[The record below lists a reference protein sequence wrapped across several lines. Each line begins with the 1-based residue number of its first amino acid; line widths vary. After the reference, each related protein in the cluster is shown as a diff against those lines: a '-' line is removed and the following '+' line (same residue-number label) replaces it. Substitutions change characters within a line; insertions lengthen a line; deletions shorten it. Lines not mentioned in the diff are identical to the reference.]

1 MGSTVIDQRELGIVV
16 PVARGKWEA
25 KTVYQKLNIVTH
37 NFGTYIAKKSSINVR
52 PTIDENW
59 ENYWMEL
66 ASGRGISSTT
76 TDYITTKPDVTAP
89 PEEGWS
95 GTIPTVKPGDFLW
108 TRITLTYT
116 DGAQVVSYAVGA
128 GGVTGVGVKSTEVD
142 YQRTS
147 SGSDIPTDDAAWTK
161 TIPAV
166 KVNTFLW
173 TRTKI
178 NYTDGTSAIFYSVG
192 YNGIGI
198 STTIINYA
206 VSDTGAT
213 PPEEG
218 WVSSIPSTIT
228 QGKFLWSKTVTT
240 YTDNSSSTVYSVA
253 YQGQNPSIKIGKVT
267 TVAPD
272 HAATVKNVGT
282 ALDMVLDI
290 EIPQGVTGAR
300 LDDVTI
306 SESPLAGAL
315 PCYNDA
321 ENIKSSTP
329 ILNNDCVRLC
339 DLVALVLKGE
349 LSAPLSTSDGKYLAI
364 NGKPIRAT
372 IKVPKS

>member
-213 PPEEG
+213 PP
-218 WVSSIPSTIT
+218 V
-228 QGKFLWSKTVTT
+228 
-240 YTDNSSSTVYSVA
+240 
-253 YQGQNPSIKIGKVT
+253 
-267 TVAPD
+267 
-272 HAATVKNVGT
+272 
-282 ALDMVLDI
+282 
-290 EIPQGVTGAR
+290 
-300 LDDVTI
+300 
-306 SESPLAGAL
+306 
-315 PCYNDA
+315 
-321 ENIKSSTP
+321 
-329 ILNNDCVRLC
+329 
-339 DLVALVLKGE
+339 
-349 LSAPLSTSDGKYLAI
+349 
-364 NGKPIRAT
+364 
-372 IKVPKS
+372 

>member
-52 PTIDENW
+52 PKIDENW

-178 NYTDGTSAIFYSVG
+178 NYTDGTDAVYYSVG

-198 STTIINYA
+198 STTTINYA
-206 VSDTGAT
+206 VSDSGAA
-213 PPEEG
+213 PPEG
-218 WVSSIPSTIT
+218 DWSSFIPPTLT
-228 QGKFLWSKTVTT
+228 QGKFLWSKTVTI
-240 YTDNSSSTVYSVA
+240 YTDNSTSTIYTVA
-253 YQGQNPSIKIGKVT
+253 YQGKNTSLEIGSVT

-272 HAATVKNVGT
+272 KPAKVKNSGT
-282 ALDMVLDI
+282 AQNAVLDF
-290 EIPQGVTGAR
+290 EIPQGVTGAN
-300 LDDVTI
+300 LGDAVV
-306 SESPLAGAL
+306 SETPLAGAI
-315 PCYNDA
+315 PRYNPDA
-321 ENIKSSTP
+321 NIKSSKP
-329 ILNNDCVRLC
+329 LLSNDCVRLE
-339 DLVALVLKGE
+339 DFAMLILKGN
-349 LSAPLSTSDGKYLAI
+349 LSVPIETSDGEYLEVD
-364 NGKPIRAT
+364 GELLQAT
-372 IKVPKS
+372 IKVHIS

>member
-76 TDYITTKPDVTAP
+76 IDYIATKPDVTTP
-89 PEEGWS
+89 PEDGWS

-147 SGSDIPTDDAAWTK
+147 SGSDIPTDNAAWTK

-178 NYTDGTSAIFYSVG
+178 NYTNDTSATFYSVG

-198 STTIINYA
+198 STTTIGYA
-206 VSDTGAT
+206 VSDSGAA

-218 WVSSIPSTIT
+218 WVSTVPSAIG
-228 QGKFLWSKTVTT
+228 QGKFLWTKTVTT

-282 ALDMVLDI
+282 ALNMVLDI
-290 EIPQGVTGAR
+290 EIPQGVTGAN
-300 LDDVTI
+300 LGDATV
-306 SESPLAGAL
+306 SESPLVGAL
-315 PCYNDA
+315 PKYNADA
-321 ENIKSSTP
+321 NIKSSKP
-329 ILNNDCVRLC
+329 ILNNDCVRLV
-339 DLVALVLKGE
+339 DLAALILKGE
-349 LSAPLSTSDGKYLAI
+349 ISTPLSTSDGKYLTI
-364 NGKPIRAT
+364 NGKHIYAN
-372 IKVPKS
+372 IKVRNS